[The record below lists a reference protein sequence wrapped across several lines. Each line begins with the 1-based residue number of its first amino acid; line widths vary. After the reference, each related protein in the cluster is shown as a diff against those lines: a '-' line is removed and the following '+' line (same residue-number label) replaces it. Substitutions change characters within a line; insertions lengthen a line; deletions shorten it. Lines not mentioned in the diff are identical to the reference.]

1 MKIKKN
7 FLRDILIYADIV
19 LFLICSGSCIGIVY
33 AKYFDIIYVGVA
45 FTILLMMSRKVN
57 RKNTSILFFFLF
69 LYVVSYV
76 INRKYSPNINA
87 YLSYALRMFGTFCV
101 LSSFTRNEF
110 ESKYVNTMEVLN
122 VLGLFSF
129 ILVLSTGL
137 KHSLNYVGIFP
148 LFGPFN
154 FIKLHERRNS
164 GIFWEPGAYQLF
176 LLYELLIL
184 FKNSSWKLPKKRDR
198 AKAIVCIISLLSSK
212 STTGYLLLGGFFT
225 FFLVINWSSLTVKKR
240 IMSLF
245 PLVAL
250 FVGGLLLLF
259 NSSVVQDKLTTN
271 NISYSIRLNDLL
283 SSINILIRQHPL
295 FGFGYE
301 SSMVSYLNESS
312 AIYNNSVGIFAQ
324 MLSVGVVFV
333 LSFIFFILKNA
344 QKVYHQEKWVLWLIL
359 VVMCFTEDFFM
370 YPVFFMWLFLPNM
383 VEKSGL

>member
-1 MKIKKN
+1 
-7 FLRDILIYADIV
+7 
-19 LFLICSGSCIGIVY
+19 
-33 AKYFDIIYVGVA
+33 
-45 FTILLMMSRKVN
+45 
-57 RKNTSILFFFLF
+57 
-69 LYVVSYV
+69 
-76 INRKYSPNINA
+76 
-87 YLSYALRMFGTFCV
+87 
-101 LSSFTRNEF
+101 
-110 ESKYVNTMEVLN
+110 
-122 VLGLFSF
+122 
-129 ILVLSTGL
+129 
-137 KHSLNYVGIFP
+137 
-148 LFGPFN
+148 
-154 FIKLHERRNS
+154 
-164 GIFWEPGAYQLF
+164 
-176 LLYELLIL
+176 
-184 FKNSSWKLPKKRDR
+184 
-198 AKAIVCIISLLSSK
+198 
-212 STTGYLLLGGFFT
+212 
-225 FFLVINWSSLTVKKR
+225 
-240 IMSLF
+240 MSLF